1 MRFENFCKIDF
12 IFDRDFRALRRASG
26 HTGKLDENRIG
37 AVVGKGVCARGRRM
51 RGELGGGVGG
61 VFAAGKTRRSRKKG
75 GNVLDIRFVGRG
87 GAAVSLRKAGKFDIT
102 ETHAAKN
109 AAGKTYSAKA
119 STTAIRAKKYQ
130 SEMPYRT
137 AFWVFLGAFFG
148 LAFGFI
154 AAKRLA
160 REIEKLKK
168 SISERKNKTPPEFK
182 ISEISDLSN
191 SSMLISEIGR
201 NRLASEAEELSRSA
215 TERELGMSLSE
226 KVFPDFGMSA
236 FGMSLEVAYGRPNL
250 DASFAAYMPSGKI
263 VFGNLDAVKA
273 GPLAKLAG
281 ASAACGA
288 SVSLLSKCAASEA
301 FGKISAAFKFS
312 SWKIVDFSG
321 DGVVESGFEAG
332 RFYERRYPKEK
343 PLFFSSI
350 ESGKALRLYALLH
363 LPKNETMK
371 ILSRLSLSNEGGV
384 FIRLEKI
391 K

>member
-1 MRFENFCKIDF
+1 MGFVH
-12 IFDRDFRALRRASG
+12 LHL
-26 HTGKLDENRIG
+26 HTEYSLLDGCCRIERLVCAAKEKGQSAVAITDHGVMYG
-37 AVVGKGVCARGRRM
+37 AVDFYK
-51 RGELGGGVGG
+51 
-61 VFAAGKTRRSRKKG
+61 AAKKAG
-75 GNVLDIRFVGRG
+75 MSSISVSS
-87 GAAVSLRKAGKFDIT
+87 GAGAPPVSLRKAGKFDIT

-168 SISERKNKTPPEFK
+168 SISERKNKTPLEFK

-215 TERELGMSLSE
+215 TERELGISLSE

-301 FGKISAAFKFS
+301 FGKISAA
-312 SWKIVDFSG
+312 
-321 DGVVESGFEAG
+321 G
-332 RFYERRYPKEK
+332 RTAQE
-343 PLFFSSI
+343 FF
-350 ESGKALRLYALLH
+350 H
-363 LPKNETMK
+363 
-371 ILSRLSLSNEGGV
+371 
-384 FIRLEKI
+384 
-391 K
+391 

>member
-37 AVVGKGVCARGRRM
+37 AVVGKGVCAANLAAESEGFLPQEKL
-51 RGELGGGVGG
+51 GE
-61 VFAAGKTRRSRKKG
+61 AAKKAG
-75 GNVLDIRFVGRG
+75 MSSISVSS
-87 GAAVSLRKAGKFDIT
+87 GAGAPPVSLRKAGKFDIT

-215 TERELGMSLSE
+215 TERELGISLSE

-371 ILSRLSLSNEGGV
+371 ILSRLSPSNEGGV

>member
-1 MRFENFCKIDF
+1 MKISVKLILYSTAIFALCGALLGILESSMRIES
-12 IFDRDFRALRRASG
+12 ALSSARASA
-26 HTGKLDENRIG
+26 R
-37 AVVGKGVCARGRRM
+37 AAAVCAANLAAESEGFLPQEKL
-51 RGELGGGVGG
+51 GE
-61 VFAAGKTRRSRKKG
+61 AAKKAG
-75 GNVLDIRFVGRG
+75 MSSISVSS
-87 GAAVSLRKAGKFDIT
+87 GAGAPPVSLRKAGKFDIT

-119 STTAIRAKKYQ
+119 STTAIRAKEYQ

-215 TERELGMSLSE
+215 TERELGISLSE

-250 DASFAAYMPSGKI
+250 DASFAAYMPLGKI

-288 SVSLLSKCAASEA
+288 SVSLLSKCSASEA

-312 SWKIVDFSG
+312 SWKVVDFSR

-343 PLFFSSI
+343 PLLFSSI

-371 ILSRLSLSNEGGV
+371 ILSRLSPSNEGGV